1 MTPHNTPE
9 HTLKEGQGQRLT
21 LAVTDEDNGL
31 RLDQFLTRALLRL
44 EGDEALESPPSRSRV
59 RVLLE
64 DGQVETAATPDDPT
78 PDHPTP
84 RAIND
89 ISYRVKQGEV
99 YRVSLPPPA
108 PAGPVA
114 ENIPLHII
122 YEDSHLLVVNKP
134 AGLVVHPAPGSPDG
148 TLVNALLAHCGPDF
162 TGIGGEQRPGIV
174 HRLDKETSGLMVVAK
189 TEPALKALQAQFASH
204 GRDGRL
210 ERAYTAFVWG
220 KPHPKTGTINAPLA
234 RSRHNRLKIT
244 VTRTAESDGAREAIT
259 HYRIEK
265 SYGETPKDGTPLVS
279 QITCHLETG
288 RTHQIRVHMT
298 HLGHPILGDRTY
310 GTGQRSRATNLS
322 QEAKKA
328 LEDLGRQALHAHLL
342 GFEHPET
349 KEKLVFEC
357 DLPPELARLHQT
369 LELL

>member
-1 MTPHNTPE
+1 MTPNNATDGAPNDA
-9 HTLKEGQGQRLT
+9 EGHRPVLT
-21 LAVTDEDNGL
+21 VTDEDNGL
-31 RLDQFLTRALLRL
+31 RLDQFITKALLRL
-44 EGDEALESPPSRSRV
+44 EGEAALESPPSRSRV

-64 DGQVETAATPDDPT
+64 EGQITTANPQDGQS
-78 PDHPTP
+78 P
-84 RAIND
+84 RTISD
-89 ISYRVKQGEV
+89 TSYRVKPGETYTV
-99 YRVSLPPPA
+99 CLPPPA
-108 PAGPVA
+108 PASPLA
-114 ENIPLHII
+114 EKIPLDIVF
-122 YEDSHLLVVNKP
+122 EDAHLLVVNKP

-174 HRLDKETSGLMVVAK
+174 HRLDKATSGLMVVAK

-220 KPHPKTGTINAPLA
+220 KPHPKTGTVNAPLA

-244 VTRTAESDGAREAIT
+244 VTRSVDSDGAREAIT
-259 HYRIEK
+259 HYRVEQ

-298 HLGHPILGDRTY
+298 HLGHPILGDPTY
-310 GTGQRSRATNLS
+310 GTGQRSRAINLS
-322 QEAKKA
+322 DAAKQA
-328 LEDLGRQALHAHLL
+328 LEALNRQALHAHLL
-342 GFEHPET
+342 GFEHPDSG
-349 KEKLVFEC
+349 EKLVFERELPA
-357 DLPPELARLHQT
+357 DLAHLHRT